1 MRRLILLRHA
11 KSDWPPAVA
20 DLERPLAARGRAE
33 APALGDFMIREG
45 LRPDLALVSPAR
57 RTRETWTLVAA
68 AFPEL
73 PPHRTDPR
81 LYMATAEGLLDFVR
95 AADEGATTLLILGHN
110 PGLEEF
116 ARLLVGG
123 GNKEAM
129 KRLAGSFPTSALA
142 VIEFAADHWSEL
154 LPQEG
159 TLVQFVTP
167 RSLGA
172 RQG

>member
-33 APALGDFMIREG
+33 APAIGDFMIREG

-57 RTRETWTLVAA
+57 RARETWTLVAA

-73 PPHRTDPR
+73 PPHQTDPR
-81 LYMATAEGLLDFVR
+81 LYMATADALLDVVR
-95 AADEGATTLLILGHN
+95 AARADATLLILGHN

-116 ARLLVGG
+116 ARTLVGR
-123 GNKEAM
+123 GNAEAR
-129 KRLAGSFPTSALA
+129 KRLAGSFPTAALA
-142 VIEFAADHWSEL
+142 VIEFAADDWAEL

-159 TLVQFVTP
+159 TLVHFVTP

-172 RQG
+172 RQN